1 MYNPRGATGFENDAK
16 SKQIIVETERWIED
30 IVGAQQIKEKKLD
43 FYKGT
48 IKKWQ
53 ILDDAEHDPDQI
65 IKMQAAVQAP
75 LPEELEMYK
84 EKHSVPMQLPFNN
97 ENVTKWRDE
106 PLAIDSADFDPA
118 FLQLDRNRRKKFFL
132 ERYEQ
137 PKQLTE

>member
-1 MYNPRGATGFENDAK
+1 MCASHEQEILDERLSNYPGHGDLDDDYDQVNIMYNPRGATGFENDAK

-65 IKMQAAVQAP
+65 VKMQAAVQAP

-84 EKHSVPMQLPFNN
+84 EKHSVPM
-97 ENVTKWRDE
+97 
-106 PLAIDSADFDPA
+106 
-118 FLQLDRNRRKKFFL
+118 
-132 ERYEQ
+132 
-137 PKQLTE
+137 